1 MTKIRK
7 PLTPYAA
14 LIEVVS
20 VLGFDGCAEVT
31 GKKEWSLRKM
41 SDPDTGRD
49 ISFRDAVRLDV
60 AFRRGGGDGSP
71 FLECFAA
78 QIGVELADEA
88 TQPDQ
93 LLRLTGNVSKEVGE
107 AIAAA
112 IELAG
117 RRDDPAAYLRAVDE
131 ARQGLA
137 TVQSLVSSLERQNT
151 SIMGNVH
158 ERCQS

>member
-1 MTKIRK
+1 MTKVRK
-7 PLTPYAA
+7 PLTPYRA
-14 LIEVVS
+14 LTEVID
-20 VLGFDGCAEVT
+20 VLGFDGCTEVT
-31 GKKEWSLRKM
+31 GKKEWQLRKM
-41 SDPDTGRD
+41 SDADTGRD
-49 ISFRDAVRLDV
+49 ISFRDAMRLDV
-60 AFRRGGGDGSP
+60 AYRRAGGDGAP

-78 QIGVELADEA
+78 RLEVELADEA
-88 TQPDQ
+88 DRPDQ

-137 TVQSLVSSLERQNT
+137 TVQSLVSSLER
-151 SIMGNVH
+151 GNIH